1 MARKSQTAD
10 FIDSHIYIVG
20 AQSSTPSQTARDP
33 VQEAAKQDQN
43 EIAILRAKTE
53 RKLFMESMNGGTLP
67 CLPREN
73 GFADT
78 EPAKNLVTGTV
89 YHGVNAILLKDL
101 QVRQGYP
108 TAEYVTVQSL
118 DKVNQKLN
126 LGFKDQVH
134 VKKGEKGFFINFKD
148 NKTNEIKSF
157 ALFNLA
163 QVSDPQKIRDY
174 AAVMEYERREA
185 IKHKILD
192 SGKEYV
198 PYSAKKEGGIIK
210 CSSTKPE
217 EYIGQYLAAVS
228 SGSQFKVSEAQA
240 ESFKKNTELFLFEK
254 SENGSINPFKLNIL
268 SAQANKYCKEFLPT
282 INRQQSEQATPH
294 PHQAPAQEME
304 MRF

>member
-1 MARKSQTAD
+1 MARKNQTAGTKD
-10 FIDSHIYIVG
+10 LPVKA
-20 AQSSTPSQTARDP
+20 AQDP
-33 VQEAAKQDQN
+33 VQKASTQDQN

-53 RKLFMESMNGGTLP
+53 RKLFMDSMNGGTLP

-78 EPAKNLVTGTV
+78 EPAKNLITGTV

-108 TAEYVTVQSL
+108 TAEYVTVQAL

-134 VKKGEKGFFINFKD
+134 IKKGEKGFFINFKD

-174 AAVMEYERREA
+174 AAVREYEHREA
-185 IKHKILD
+185 IKQRMAEA
-192 SGKEYV
+192 GKEYV
-198 PYSAKKEGGIIK
+198 PYSTKKEGGIIK

-268 SAQANKYCKEFLPT
+268 SAQANKYCKDFLPT
-282 INRQQSEQATPH
+282 INQKQPEQGVTH
-294 PHQAPAQEME
+294 PQQAPKQEME
-304 MRF
+304 MCF